1 MSISETLSDAE
12 LFRAAHDAAQAAGY
26 GAQAAAYGAQTE
38 CAACGALGP
47 SSLCWK
53 CVTDELEWRRY
64 NVSQVDKL
72 RREYSRDA
80 IWVPVIA
87 RILAEIHRIGQDG

>member
-1 MSISETLSDAE
+1 MSISETLSEAE
-12 LFRAAHDAAQAAGY
+12 LFRAAHDAAQVAG
-26 GAQAAAYGAQTE
+26 YGAQTE
-38 CAACGALGP
+38 CAACGAHGP
-47 SSLCWK
+47 SALCWR
-53 CVTDELEWRRY
+53 CVTDEMEWRRY

-80 IWVPVIA
+80 IWAPAIA

>member
-1 MSISETLSDAE
+1 MSISETLSEAE
-12 LFRAAHDAAQAAGY
+12 LFRAAHDAAQAS
-26 GAQAAAYGAQTE
+26 AYGSQTE
-38 CAACGALGP
+38 CAACGANGP
-47 SSLCWK
+47 SALCWR

-80 IWVPVIA
+80 ILAPAIA